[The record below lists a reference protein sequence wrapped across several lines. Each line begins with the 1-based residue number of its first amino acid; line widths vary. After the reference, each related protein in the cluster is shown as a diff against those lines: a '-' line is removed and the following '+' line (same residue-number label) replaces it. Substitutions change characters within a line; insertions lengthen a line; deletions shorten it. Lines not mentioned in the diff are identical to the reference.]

1 MFEDR
6 TRSFATAL
14 AEELASIETSR
25 QEKELYPA
33 DPGVGGAVG
42 PIVHH
47 AAAAP
52 HADAAPHAGRGGVA
66 GSLRRGIAF
75 VRNLVVG
82 QKPAEPGEPPYAEA
96 LSRDLVG
103 LSISGGGIR
112 SATLSLG
119 ILQGMA
125 AKGLIR
131 HVDYLSTVSGG
142 GYIGSWLI
150 AWMRRKAEEIGR
162 ANAALDRRAKAALD
176 HVEATMVP
184 DWPDPDSED
193 REPIHQLRRY
203 SNYLTP
209 DISFLQADTWTL
221 AAIWTRNTILN
232 LAIIVFGIAVL
243 LLAPRFSV
251 VVRHWISA
259 GTLLSADSH
268 LAGILLVIAAL
279 VIGFN
284 LLMVGRGQAGGAGQS
299 GVQGFIVAPAI
310 LAAAAVTEWML
321 RRPDLFVKDWL
332 LIPSMVAGVLYL
344 IVAWTGGFPGCF
356 VAQNTGSLPG
366 WMLWLPGYVLAV
378 VASALAGVL
387 TAAFMHG
394 LALLLQK
401 IPLSWEKWAALCLG
415 PPMVLWAL
423 SLGMTLQIG
432 LMGHDLPD
440 VSREWLG
447 RLRAWTLIYSG
458 GWLLITGI
466 SIYGPYALYWAGSTW
481 SISLGAVWSAITAA
495 GLFGGNSEKTDGQS
509 SSEGIDWK
517 GLCLDAVTKVAPYV
531 FMLGFA
537 TLIAFG
543 IHELVS
549 PNVSAGPAQTQARS
563 ITLAGTPEP
572 VTLTVGEKPKPAGYF
587 EARRAKYA
595 DDLTN
600 AAIGYW
606 STSNIDFFNL
616 GSLLLLAAVG
626 GLILSWRVDIND
638 FSMHH
643 FYKNRLVRCYLGASR
658 TDRKPDPFSGFDDR
672 DDIPLTDF
680 AGPQYCGPYP
690 IINGALNLAGGTALA
705 WQERKAASFVFTP
718 QNCGYNKPQIDK
730 ESNNPNKTG
739 RFLSE
744 YGYTPTGTFAYKGGI
759 KIGTAMGISGAA
771 GNPNAGYHTSP
782 AVAFLLTIFN
792 VRLGWWLGNPARIG
806 KEDNPG
812 PTFGLTYLITELFG
826 LASSDKAYVNVSDG
840 GHFENLGIY
849 ELVRRRCRYIITC
862 DGEQDG
868 DLKFEGLAGAI
879 RKCRTDFGV
888 GIDIDTDQ
896 VRPKNGFSHAHC
908 VVGRIRYPH
917 DNRPAYLL
925 YLKSSLTGNEDTDV
939 LQYRST
945 HPEFPHQ
952 STADQ
957 WFDESQFESYRKLGV
972 HIVDSA
978 FGVGERPLEDRYTIS
993 SSYKKAKAE
1002 LFQSLWE
1009 KHYPPSDAI
1018 QKSFTKHADDYTNL
1032 VDEIAKGA
1040 NTTYLDG
1047 TIFSKWAASLP
1058 AAPNTREGRYRCISF
1073 LQLVEN
1079 VYLDLQLD
1087 DPIQR
1092 DHPHNAGWLTLFRQW
1107 AVSDAFRDAWAIAEE
1122 TYGKRFQ
1129 EFYKGLIDQESGRIK
1144 GTWRATV
1151 APGAVVPG
1159 LQEIILSVD
1168 YKKHAIRGVAETATS
1183 HLEVLDAKFN
1193 GTDLTFTLVMP
1204 PVPPAPAVPLLCRLR
1219 PEDGD
1224 RVAILTLAG
1233 GVAPTTTVEKKT

>member
-1 MFEDR
+1 MPIVEDR

-14 AEELASIETSR
+14 AEELVSIESAR
-25 QEKELYPA
+25 QEKELYPP
-33 DPGVGGAVG
+33 DPVVGGAVG

-47 AAAAP
+47 A
-52 HADAAPHAGRGGVA
+52 DAAPHGVRGRVA
-66 GSLRRGIAF
+66 RSLRRGIAF

-82 QKPAEPGEPPYAEA
+82 QKPPEAGEPPYAEA

-103 LSISGGGIR
+103 VSISGGGIR

-131 HVDYLSTVSGG
+131 HIDYLSTVSGG

-150 AWMRRKAEEIGR
+150 AWMRRIAGPTVS
-162 ANAALDRRAKAALD
+162 AKAALD
-176 HVEATMVP
+176 HVESTMIP
-184 DWPDPDSED
+184 DWPDPDNED

-232 LAIIVFGIAVL
+232 LSIIVFGIAVL
-243 LLAPRFSV
+243 LLVPRFAV
-251 VVRHWISA
+251 LVRHLISPE
-259 GTLLSADSH
+259 TLLSADSH

-284 LLMVGRGQAGGAGQS
+284 LLMVGRGEARGAGQS
-299 GVQGFIVAPAI
+299 GVQAFIVVPAI
-310 LAAAAVTEWML
+310 LAAAAITEWML

-332 LIPSMVAGVLYL
+332 LIPSIVAGVLYL
-344 IVAWTGGFPGCF
+344 IVAWTAGFPGCF
-356 VAQNTGSLPG
+356 VAQNRRSLPG
-366 WMLWLPGYVLAV
+366 WMLWLLGYVLAIF
-378 VASALAGVL
+378 ASALAGLL

-394 LALLLQK
+394 LALLLQT
-401 IPLSWEKWAALCLG
+401 IPASWEKWAAFCLG
-415 PPMVLWAL
+415 PPMVLWVL

-440 VSREWLG
+440 ASREWLG

-458 GWLLITGI
+458 GWLLLTGI
-466 SIYGPYALYWAGSTW
+466 SIYGPYALYWAGSTT
-481 SISLGAVWSAITAA
+481 SISLGAVWSAITAT
-495 GLFGGNSEKTDGQS
+495 GLFAGASEKTAGAGS
-509 SSEGIDWK
+509 AGIDWK
-517 GLCLDAVTKVAPYV
+517 GLCLEAVTKLAPYV

-549 PNVSAGPAQTQARS
+549 PKAVVGAAQTQARS
-563 ITLAGTPEP
+563 ITLSGTPEP
-572 VTLTVGEKPKPAGYF
+572 VTLTVGEKPKPAGHF
-587 EARRAKYA
+587 EARREAYPN
-595 DDLTN
+595 DLTN

-606 STSNIDFFNL
+606 SVSNIDFFNL
-616 GSLLLLAAVG
+616 GSLFLLAAVG
-626 GLILSWRVDIND
+626 GMILSWRVDIND

-658 TDRKPDPFSGFDDR
+658 RDRRPDPFTGFDDR
-672 DDIPLTDF
+672 DDIPLAEF
-680 AGPQYCGPYP
+680 AGQQYCGPYP

-718 QNCGYNKPQIDK
+718 RNCGYNKPQIDK
-730 ESNNPNKTG
+730 ESNNPKKTG
-739 RFLSE
+739 PFLSE
-744 YGYTPTGTFAYKGGI
+744 NGYTPTGTFAYEQGI

-771 GNPNAGYHTSP
+771 ANPNAGYHTSP

-792 VRLGWWLGNPARIG
+792 VRLGWWLGNPARLG

-812 PTFGLTYLITELFG
+812 PAFGLTYLITELFG

-868 DLKFEGLAGAI
+868 DLKFEGLASAI

-888 GIDIDTDQ
+888 GIDIDADQ
-896 VRPKNGFSHAHC
+896 IRLKNGFSHAHC

-917 DNRPAYLL
+917 DDRPAYLL

-978 FGVGERPLEDRYTIS
+978 FGVGGRPLEDRYTS
-993 SSYKKAKAE
+993 SWSYRKAKGE
-1002 LFQSLWE
+1002 LFQALWE
-1009 KHYPPSDAI
+1009 KLYPPSDAI
-1018 QKSFTKHADDYTNL
+1018 QKSFTKHADDYTKL

-1107 AVSDAFRDAWAIAEE
+1107 AVSDAFRDAWTIAEQ

-1129 EFYKGLIDQESGRIK
+1129 EFYKGLIDQESGRIE
-1144 GTWRATV
+1144 GTWTATV

-1159 LQEIILSVD
+1159 LQEIILFVD
-1168 YKKHAIRGVAETATS
+1168 YKKHAIRGMADTATS
-1183 HLEVLDAKFN
+1183 SLEILDARFN
-1193 GTDLTFTLVMP
+1193 GTDLTFTLVIP

-1224 RVAILTLAG
+1224 RVAILTPAA
-1233 GVAPTTTVEKKT
+1233 GVAPTTTLERA